1 MKLKII
7 QEVEVQEWELLL
19 KFKKLM
25 SLNKIK
31 TLLRGDFILMDK
43 NLKNMRFLFF
53 VVILL
58 IINISVTFEC
68 QRVIINT
75 SKKEKDI
82 NELRLRSITT
92 KSKLV
97 RLMKRT
103 EIEKIVD
110 NMNLIVSTKSSYII
124 ENEKK

>member
-19 KFKKLM
+19 KLKKLM

-31 TLLRGDFILMDK
+31 TLLRGDFILIDK